1 MAGKRM
7 PSRNLRFR
15 SRGKPTTMRCA
26 RNSQSPAESGCR
38 RDAAAI
44 DPSISGTAGRLTSAI
59 SALAFF
65 WHSNLQLLLSRAFC
79 PSASFHVLS
88 LIFPSSWPFAAVY
101 RAHHNLLKRKIA
113 GDRAL
118 CQRFP
123 PRAVRP
129 TATRLARSARAF
141 CSCGEYPNGFFWLL
155 RGGLTTKIA
164 HSSTPWT
171 ISSPSPQSL
180 VGRQHCPRFQGQ
192 VHSRA
197 WWRSGIDRRYYEESP
212 ILCSCSANVV

>member
-118 CQRFP
+118 CQRF
-123 PRAVRP
+123 
-129 TATRLARSARAF
+129 LAAR
-141 CSCGEYPNGFFWLL
+141 GEAHCDAAGKVSTCILLL
-155 RGGLTTKIA
+155 RGISKRLLLAAARRIDDKDRRTRRRLGQSHRLRPSLWSAGSIA
-164 HSSTPWT
+164 RVSKVRCTRGRGGELSFPYNARA
-171 ISSPSPQSL
+171 SL
-180 VGRQHCPRFQGQ
+180 V
-192 VHSRA
+192 
-197 WWRSGIDRRYYEESP
+197 
-212 ILCSCSANVV
+212 